1 MAQDITIKLA
11 GKPYPLTA
19 DIPEQEQLIRRSADE
34 INRRIADYQSKNPEG
49 YIVDFMS
56 FAALNLCMSYIALSD
71 KITSLYGEEAKLVKE
86 LDGYLKNI
94 DKNSR

>member
-11 GKPYPLTA
+11 DKSYPFTA
-19 DIPEQEQLIRRSADE
+19 SSPEQEQLIRRAASE
-34 INRRIADYQSKNPEG
+34 VNRRVRDYQSKNPEG
-49 YIVDFMS
+49 HMVDFMS
-56 FAALNLCMSYIALSD
+56 FAALNLCMSLISLSEQMNALNA
-71 KITSLYGEEAKLVKE
+71 EEANLAKE